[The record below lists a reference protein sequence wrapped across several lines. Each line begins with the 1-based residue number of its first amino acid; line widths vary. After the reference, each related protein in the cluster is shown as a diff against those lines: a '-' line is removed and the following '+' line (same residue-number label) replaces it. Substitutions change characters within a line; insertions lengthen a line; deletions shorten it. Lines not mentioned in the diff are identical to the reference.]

1 MTTTLAPATPGV
13 PGVPATTRVRGT
25 RAPLR
30 DVATMSR
37 REARRS
43 LRSIDGLIT
52 AFALPALIMTVF
64 VVIFG
69 GAISGGTGG
78 DYIDYVV
85 PGVLV
90 MCLGMNSATAAMSV
104 SQDMTTGTIDRF
116 KTLPIFS
123 SSALWGHTVASVVR
137 NLASA
142 AVVLLV
148 AVAYGFRPDAGL
160 GGWLGFVAFAVL
172 AVLTFTWISVTLG
185 LVLSV
190 EASQSVNM
198 IFLFVPYLSSGF
210 VPVETMPD
218 WLHGFAE
225 HQPFTP
231 IIESVRGLLMGAAD
245 AGTIVTACAW
255 LVGFLAASIVAG
267 SVLYRRRTAR

>member
-1 MTTTLAPATPGV
+1 MTTTLAPARPTA
-13 PGVPATTRVRGT
+13 PAPVRAT

-30 DVATMSR
+30 DVATMTR

-52 AFALPALIMTVF
+52 AFALPVLIMTVF

-69 GAISGGTGG
+69 GAIAGGTGG
-78 DYIDYVV
+78 EYIDYVV
-85 PGVLV
+85 PGVLI
-90 MCLGMNSATAAMSV
+90 MCLGMNSATAATGV
-104 SQDMTTGTIDRF
+104 AQDMATGTIDRF
-116 KTLPIFS
+116 KTLPIFGP
-123 SSALWGHTVASVVR
+123 SALWGHVVASVVR

-148 AVAYGFRPDAGL
+148 ALAYGFDPAAGL
-160 GGWLGFVAFAVL
+160 AGWLGFAGFAVL
-172 AVLTFTWISVTLG
+172 SVLTFTWLSVTLG

-190 EASQSVNM
+190 EASMSVNM

-210 VPVETMPD
+210 VPVDTMPD

-231 IIESVRGLLMGAAD
+231 IIESVRGLLMGSPD
-245 AGTIVTACAW
+245 AGTIVTACVW
-255 LVGFLAASIVAG
+255 LVGFLAASVVAG
-267 SVLYRRRTAR
+267 GRLYRRRTAR

>member
-1 MTTTLAPATPGV
+1 MTTTLAPAARTAPGAARR
-13 PGVPATTRVRGT
+13 PTAA

-30 DVATMSR
+30 DVATMTR

-69 GAISGGTGG
+69 GAISGGNGS
-78 DYIDYVV
+78 YIDYVV
-85 PGVLV
+85 PGVLI
-90 MCLGMNSATAAMSV
+90 MCLGMNSATAAV
-104 SQDMTTGTIDRF
+104 GVAQDMTTGTIDRF
-116 KTLPIFS
+116 KTLPIFGP
-123 SSALWGHTVASVVR
+123 SALWGHVIASVVR

-148 AVAYGFRPDAGL
+148 ALAYGFGPGAAL
-160 GGWLGFVAFAVL
+160 GDWLGFVAFAVL
-172 AVLTFTWISVTLG
+172 AVLSFTWVSVAFG

-190 EASQSVNM
+190 EASMSVNM

-210 VPVETMPD
+210 VQVETMPD

-225 HQPFTP
+225 NQPFTP
-231 IIESVRGLLMGAAD
+231 IIESVRGLLMGTPD
-245 AGTIVTACAW
+245 AGTIVTACVW
-255 LVGFLAASIVAG
+255 LVGFLVASVVVG
-267 SVLYRRRTAR
+267 GVLYRRRTAR

>member
-1 MTTTLAPATPGV
+1 MTTTATTTLPARPARRAPAPRAGQS
-13 PGVPATTRVRGT
+13 PAT
-25 RAPLR
+25 ALR
-30 DVATMSR
+30 DVRTMVVRETR
-37 REARRS
+37 RQ

-52 AFALPALIMTVF
+52 AFVLPVMIMLVF

-69 GAISGGTGG
+69 GAIAGD

-90 MCLGMNSATAAMSV
+90 MCLGFGSATAAV
-104 SQDMTTGTIDRF
+104 GVAQDMTSGTIDRF
-116 KTLPIFS
+116 KTMPIFGP
-123 SSALWGHTVASVVR
+123 SALWGHVVASIGR

-142 AVVLLV
+142 VVV
-148 AVAYGFRPDAGL
+148 VGVAYALGFRADADL
-160 GGWLGFVAFAVL
+160 ADWLGLVAFAVL
-172 AVLTFTWISVTLG
+172 SVLTFTWLSVVLG

-190 EASQSVNM
+190 EASQSVNF

-210 VPVETMPD
+210 VPIETMPS

-231 IIESVRGLLMGAAD
+231 IIETFRGLLAGATD
-245 AGTIVTACAW
+245 ATTILTAVAW
-255 LVGFLAASIVAG
+255 LVGFLVASCVAG

>member
-1 MTTTLAPATPGV
+1 MTTTLPAPATAPARPG
-13 PGVPATTRVRGT
+13 PTGRRG
-25 RAPLR
+25 APLR
-30 DVATMSR
+30 DVATMTR

-43 LRSIDGLIT
+43 LRSVDSLIN
-52 AFALPALIMTVF
+52 AFALPVLIMSVF

-69 GAISGGTGG
+69 GAISGPGG
-78 DYIDYVV
+78 GYIDYVV

-90 MCLGMNSATAAMSV
+90 MCLGMNSGSAAV
-104 SQDMTTGTIDRF
+104 AVAQDMTSGTIDRF

-123 SSALWGHTVASVVR
+123 SSALWGHVFASVVR

-142 AVVLLV
+142 ALVVLV
-148 AVAYGFRPDAGL
+148 AVAYGFRPGAAL
-160 GGWLGFVAFAVL
+160 GDWLGFAAFAVL

-190 EASQSVNM
+190 EASMSVNM

-210 VPVETMPD
+210 VAVETMPA

-231 IIESVRGLLMGAAD
+231 VIESVRGLLAGAPD
-245 AGTIVTACAW
+245 AGTILTACAW
-255 LVGFLAASIVAG
+255 LGGLLLASVLAG
-267 SVLYRRRTAR
+267 GVLYRRRTAR

>member
-1 MTTTLAPATPGV
+1 MTTTTLPAPATHRQP
-13 PGVPATTRVRGT
+13 PRSTRQT
-25 RAPLR
+25 PSTALR
-30 DVATMSR
+30 DVRTMVGRETR
-37 REARRS
+37 RQ
-43 LRSIDGLIT
+43 LRSVDGLVT
-52 AFALPALIMTVF
+52 ALVLPVAIMLVF

-69 GAISGGTGG
+69 GAISGGG

-90 MCLGMNSATAAMSV
+90 MCLGFGSATAAV
-104 SQDMTTGTIDRF
+104 AVAQDMTSGTIDRF
-116 KTLPIFS
+116 KTLPIFGP
-123 SSALWGHTVASVVR
+123 SALWGHVVASVAR
-137 NLASA
+137 NLVSA
-142 AVVLLV
+142 TVVV
-148 AVAYGFRPDAGL
+148 AVAVALGFRPGADPLDWVGV
-160 GGWLGFVAFAVL
+160 VAYAVL
-172 AVLTFTWISVTLG
+172 AVLAFTWLSAALG

-210 VPVETMPD
+210 VAIETMPS

-231 IIESVRGLLMGAAD
+231 VIESLRGLLAGSVDAATL
-245 AGTIVTACAW
+245 ATAVAW
-255 LVGFLAASIVAG
+255 LVGALVVSCVAG

>member
-1 MTTTLAPATPGV
+1 MTTTLAPAPHTAPGRARAV
-13 PGVPATTRVRGT
+13 

-30 DVATMSR
+30 DVATMTR

-43 LRSIDGLIT
+43 LRSIDGLVT
-52 AFALPALIMTVF
+52 AFVLPVMIMLVF

-69 GAISGGTGG
+69 GAIEQDGQ
-78 DYIDYVV
+78 YIDYVV
-85 PGVLV
+85 PGVLI
-90 MCLGMNSATAAMSV
+90 MCLGFGSATAAV
-104 SQDMTTGTIDRF
+104 AVAQDMTSGTIDRF
-116 KTLPIFS
+116 KTLPIFGPA
-123 SSALWGHTVASVVR
+123 ALWGHVLASVVR

-148 AVAYGFRPDAGL
+148 AVALGFRPDAGA
-160 GGWLGFVAFAVL
+160 GDWLGFVGLAVL
-172 AVLTFTWISVTLG
+172 AVLTFTWLSTALG

-190 EASQSVNM
+190 EASQSVNF

-210 VPVETMPD
+210 VPVDTMPD

-231 IIESVRGLLMGAAD
+231 IIESVRGLLSGTPD
-245 AGTIVTACAW
+245 GGTILVACAW
-255 LVGFLAASIVAG
+255 LVGFLALSVAVG

>member
-1 MTTTLAPATPGV
+1 MTTT
-13 PGVPATTRVRGT
+13 ATTALPARSVRGT
-25 RAPLR
+25 APRTRQSPATALR
-30 DVATMSR
+30 DVRTMVVRETR
-37 REARRS
+37 RQ

-52 AFALPALIMTVF
+52 AFVLPVMIMLVF

-69 GAISGGTGG
+69 GAISGD

-90 MCLGMNSATAAMSV
+90 MCLGFGSATAAV
-104 SQDMTTGTIDRF
+104 GVAQDMSSGTIDRF
-116 KTLPIFS
+116 RTMPIFGPS
-123 SSALWGHTVASVVR
+123 TLWGHVVASIGR

-142 AVVLLV
+142 VVVV
-148 AVAYGFRPDAGL
+148 AVAYALGFRADAGL
-160 GGWLGFVAFAVL
+160 ADWLGLVAFAVL
-172 AVLTFTWISVTLG
+172 SVLTFTWLSVVLG

-190 EASQSVNM
+190 EASQSVNF

-210 VPVETMPD
+210 VPIDTMPS

-231 IIESVRGLLMGAAD
+231 IIESFRGLLSGAPD
-245 AGTIVTACAW
+245 ATTILTAVAW
-255 LVGFLAASIVAG
+255 LVGFLVVSCVAG
-267 SVLYRRRTAR
+267 AVLYRRRTAR

>member
-1 MTTTLAPATPGV
+1 MTTLTTPTPTADPTTAPP
-13 PGVPATTRVRGT
+13 RRSRRG
-25 RAPLR
+25 APLR
-30 DVATMSR
+30 DVATMTR
-37 REARRS
+37 REARRT
-43 LRSIDGLIT
+43 LRSVDGLVT
-52 AFALPALIMTVF
+52 AFALPVLIMLVF

-85 PGVLV
+85 PGVLI
-90 MCLGMNSATAAMSV
+90 MCLGMNSATAAIAV
-104 SQDMTTGTIDRF
+104 AQDMTSGTIDRF
-116 KTLPIFS
+116 RTLPILS
-123 SSALWGHTVASVVR
+123 SSTLWGHVIASMVR

-142 AVVLLV
+142 VVVILAAL
-148 AVAYGFRPDAGL
+148 AMGFGPAADVVQWAGFL
-160 GGWLGFVAFAVL
+160 GLAAL
-172 AVLTFTWISVTLG
+172 AVLTFTWISVALG

-210 VPVETMPD
+210 VPVDTMPG

-231 IIESVRGLLMGAAD
+231 VIESVRGLLMGSPD
-245 AGTIVTACAW
+245 AGTVLTACVW
-255 LVGFLAASIVAG
+255 LVAFGVASVIVG
-267 SVLYRRRTAR
+267 GVLYRRRTAR